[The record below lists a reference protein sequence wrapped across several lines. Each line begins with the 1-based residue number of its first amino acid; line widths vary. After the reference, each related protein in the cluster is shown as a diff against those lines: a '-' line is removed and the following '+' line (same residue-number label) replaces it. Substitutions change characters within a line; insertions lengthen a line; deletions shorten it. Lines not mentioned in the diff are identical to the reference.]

1 MIKLTRLNG
10 SSFILNA
17 ELISTIEAQPDTFI
31 TLTTGERVMVAES
44 PDEVLRRVMA
54 YQQAKHL
61 VPAPRR
67 PTDDRTAN
75 DRTANTE

>member
-1 MIKLTRLNG
+1 MIRLTRLNG

-17 ELISTIEAQPDTFI
+17 ELICTVEAQPDTFI
-31 TLTTGERVMVAES
+31 TLTTGERIMVAES

-61 VPAPRR
+61 VPAPRW
-67 PTDDRTAN
+67 PTGEPRGKS
-75 DRTANTE
+75 

>member
-17 ELISTIEAQPDTFI
+17 ELICTVEAQPDTFI
-31 TLTTGERVMVAES
+31 TLTTGERMMVAES

-67 PTDDRTAN
+67 PADEPREK
-75 DRTANTE
+75 R

>member
-31 TLTTGERVMVAES
+31 TLTTGERMMVAES

-67 PTDDRTAN
+67 PADDGTAN
-75 DRTANTE
+75 KT